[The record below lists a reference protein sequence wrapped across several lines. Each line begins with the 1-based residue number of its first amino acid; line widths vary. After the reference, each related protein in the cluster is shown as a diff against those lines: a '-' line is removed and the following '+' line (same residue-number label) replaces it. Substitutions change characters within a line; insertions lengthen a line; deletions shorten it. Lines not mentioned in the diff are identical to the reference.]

1 MGIQLDEIEQDMIAR
16 ITMLEA
22 GAEPDRGQQAVVEVI
37 LNRMYSD
44 QFPDTV
50 YRCSAR
56 RTMGAVSSSHGRT
69 GIWTLRNLRS
79 V

>member
-37 LNRMYSD
+37 LSRMYSD
-44 QFPDTV
+44 QFPG
-50 YRCSAR
+50 Y
-56 RTMGAVSSSHGRT
+56 G
-69 GIWTLRNLRS
+69 L
-79 V
+79 